1 MMKSINSGS
10 ENHAEEK
17 SLSTWQVAVSILAS
31 FIGVQKEK
39 TLDRDFS
46 RGKPMQFIIIG
57 VALTVIWYLAIYFV
71 VQLVLKSAT

>member
-1 MMKSINSGS
+1 MKSIDGS
-10 ENHAEEK
+10 SESQAKEN

-31 FIGVQKEK
+31 FIGVQKEQ

-57 VALTVIWYLAIYFV
+57 IALTVIWYVAIYFV